1 MSKELEK
8 ELILM
13 GKNAR
18 KASQILTLANS
29 DLKNSALEAMAV
41 DIEKNKENILEA
53 NIKDVEKAKA
63 NNISKS
69 FLDRLI
75 LNDERIESISDGLRE
90 IIKIEDPVGQTMSKW
105 DRPNGLNIERV
116 RTPLGVIGVIYES
129 RPNVTADAGAL
140 CLKAGNAVILR
151 GGSESYFSSNAIY
164 NSLKNGLIKAGLPEH
179 SIQIIPTTDRNAVG
193 YLLSGLNDSID
204 VVVPRGGKS
213 LVERV
218 QNEAKVPVFGHLEGI
233 CHVYID
239 KDADVKKAIEVTVN
253 AKMRRTGI
261 CGAAETLLIDK
272 ENADIF
278 LPKLAEAL
286 EDLDCELRGCNNSL
300 KIINDMIPAE
310 ENDWSTEYLDAIISV
325 KIVDGIRGAIDHIN
339 SYSTSHTDSIITE
352 NIKTA
357 DIFLKEIDSAI
368 VMHNASTQFA
378 DGGEF
383 GMGAE
388 IGIAT
393 GRFHARGPV
402 GVEQLTSFKYVVRVS
417 GQVRSLWKKSLKKK
431 YHLGKVLG
439 LAYLAAPLI
448 LPMNGTFR

>member
-151 GGSESYFSSNAIY
+151 GGSESYYSSNAIY
-164 NSLKNGLIKAGLPEH
+164 NSLKNGLIKTGLPEH

-368 VMHNASTQFA
+368 VMHNTSTQFA

-402 GVEQLTSFKYVVRVS
+402 GVEQLTSFKYIVRGS
-417 GQVRSLWKKSLKKK
+417 GQVR
-431 YHLGKVLG
+431 
-439 LAYLAAPLI
+439 P
-448 LPMNGTFR
+448 

>member
-164 NSLKNGLIKAGLPEH
+164 NSLKNGLIKTGLPEH
-179 SIQIIPTTDRNAVG
+179 SIQIISTTDRSAVG

-368 VMHNASTQFA
+368 VMHNTSTQFA

-402 GVEQLTSFKYVVRVS
+402 GVEQLTSFKYIVRGS
-417 GQVRSLWKKSLKKK
+417 GQVR
-431 YHLGKVLG
+431 
-439 LAYLAAPLI
+439 P
-448 LPMNGTFR
+448 

>member
-41 DIEKNKENILEA
+41 DIENNKENILEA

-75 LNDERIESISDGLRE
+75 LNDERIKSISDGLRE
-90 IIKIEDPVGQTMSKW
+90 IIKIEDPIGQTMSKW

-164 NSLKNGLIKAGLPEH
+164 NSLKNGLIKTGLPEH
-179 SIQIIPTTDRNAVG
+179 SIQIIPTTDRSAVG

-278 LPKLAEAL
+278 LPKLADAL

-310 ENDWSTEYLDAIISV
+310 ENDWSTEYLDAIISI

-339 SYSTSHTDSIITE
+339 SFSTSHTDSIITE

-402 GVEQLTSFKYVVRVS
+402 GVEQLTSFKYVVRGS
-417 GQVRSLWKKSLKKK
+417 GQIR
-431 YHLGKVLG
+431 
-439 LAYLAAPLI
+439 P
-448 LPMNGTFR
+448 

>member
-1 MSKELEK
+1 MSKELED

-18 KASQILTLANS
+18 KASQILTLAKS
-29 DLKNSALEAMAV
+29 EIKNNALEAMAD
-41 DIEKNKENILEA
+41 DIEKNKENIIAA
-53 NIKDVEKAKA
+53 NIKDIEKAKA

-75 LNDERIESISDGLRE
+75 LNDERIKSISDGLRE
-90 IIKIEDPVGQTMSKW
+90 IIKIEDPIGQIMSTW

-151 GGSESYFSSNAIY
+151 GGSESYYSSGAIY

-179 SIQIIPTTDRNAVG
+179 SIQIIPTVDRNAVG
-193 YLLSGLNDSID
+193 YLLSGLNESID

-233 CHVYID
+233 CHIYID
-239 KDADVKKAIEVTVN
+239 EDADIKKAQEVTVN

-272 ENADIF
+272 KNAEIV
-278 LPKLAEAL
+278 LPKIANAL
-286 EDLDCELRGCNNSL
+286 KDMDCELRGCDNSL
-300 KIINDMIPAE
+300 KIISDMTPAQE
-310 ENDWSTEYLDAIISV
+310 SDWSTEYLDAIISI
-325 KIVDGIRGAIDHIN
+325 KIVDGVRGAIEHIN

-352 NIKTA
+352 NSDTA
-357 DIFLKEIDSAI
+357 NIFLREIDSAI

-402 GVEQLTSFKYVVRVS
+402 GVEQLTSFKYVVRGS
-417 GQVRSLWKKSLKKK
+417 GQVR
-431 YHLGKVLG
+431 
-439 LAYLAAPLI
+439 P
-448 LPMNGTFR
+448 

>member
-29 DLKNSALEAMAV
+29 DLKNSALESMAV
-41 DIEKNKENILEA
+41 DIENNKENILEA

-75 LNDERIESISDGLRE
+75 LNDERIKSISDGLRE

-151 GGSESYFSSNAIY
+151 GGSESYYSSNAIY
-164 NSLKNGLIKAGLPEH
+164 NSLKNGLIKTGLPEH

-300 KIINDMIPAE
+300 KIIDDMIPAE
-310 ENDWSTEYLDAIISV
+310 ENDWRTEYLDAIISI
-325 KIVDGIRGAIDHIN
+325 KIVDGVRGAIDHIN

-402 GVEQLTSFKYVVRVS
+402 GVEQLTSFKYVVRGS
-417 GQVRSLWKKSLKKK
+417 GQVRS
-431 YHLGKVLG
+431 
-439 LAYLAAPLI
+439 
-448 LPMNGTFR
+448 

>member
-1 MSKELEK
+1 MSKELED

-18 KASQILTLANS
+18 KASHILTLASSEIKNNA
-29 DLKNSALEAMAV
+29 LKAMAD
-41 DIEKNKENILEA
+41 DIEKNKENIIAA
-53 NIKDVEKAKA
+53 NIKDIEKAKA

-75 LNDERIESISDGLRE
+75 LNEERIISISDGLRE
-90 IIKIEDPVGQTMSKW
+90 IIKIEDPIGQIMSTW

-151 GGSESYFSSNAIY
+151 GGSESYYSSSAIY
-164 NSLKNGLIKAGLPEH
+164 NSLNNGLIKAGLPEH
-179 SIQIIPTTDRNAVG
+179 SIQIIPTIDRNAVG
-193 YLLSGLNDSID
+193 YLLSGLDESID

-233 CHVYID
+233 CHIYID
-239 KDADVKKAIEVTVN
+239 KDADIKKAQEVTVN

-272 ENADIF
+272 KNAEII
-278 LPKLAEAL
+278 LPEIANAL
-286 EDLDCELRGCNNSL
+286 KDMDCELRGCDNSL
-300 KIINDMIPAE
+300 KIISDMNPAQE
-310 ENDWSTEYLDAIISV
+310 SDWSTEYLDAIISI
-325 KIVDGIRGAIDHIN
+325 KIVDGVRGAIEHIN

-352 NIKTA
+352 NNDTA
-357 DIFLKEIDSAI
+357 NIFLREIDSSI

-402 GVEQLTSFKYVVRVS
+402 GVEQLTSFKYVVRGS
-417 GQVRSLWKKSLKKK
+417 GQVR
-431 YHLGKVLG
+431 
-439 LAYLAAPLI
+439 P
-448 LPMNGTFR
+448 

>member
-41 DIEKNKENILEA
+41 DIEENKENILEA

-75 LNDERIESISDGLRE
+75 LNDERIKSISDGLRE

-164 NSLKNGLIKAGLPEH
+164 NSLKNGLIKTGLPEH

-286 EDLDCELRGCNNSL
+286 KDLDCELRGCNNSL

-310 ENDWSTEYLDAIISV
+310 ENDWSTEYLDAIISI

-339 SYSTSHTDSIITE
+339 SFSTSHTDSIITE

-402 GVEQLTSFKYVVRVS
+402 GVEQLTSFKYIVRGS
-417 GQVRSLWKKSLKKK
+417 GQVR
-431 YHLGKVLG
+431 
-439 LAYLAAPLI
+439 P
-448 LPMNGTFR
+448 

>member
-75 LNDERIESISDGLRE
+75 LNDERIKSISDGLRE

-151 GGSESYFSSNAIY
+151 GGSESYYSSNAIY
-164 NSLKNGLIKAGLPEH
+164 NSLKNGLIKAGLPEY

-286 EDLDCELRGCNNSL
+286 EGLDCELRGCNNSL
-300 KIINDMIPAE
+300 KIIKDMIPAE
-310 ENDWSTEYLDAIISV
+310 ENDWSTEYLDAIISI

-402 GVEQLTSFKYVVRVS
+402 GVEQLTSFKYVVRGS
-417 GQVRSLWKKSLKKK
+417 GQVR
-431 YHLGKVLG
+431 
-439 LAYLAAPLI
+439 P
-448 LPMNGTFR
+448 

>member
-41 DIEKNKENILEA
+41 DIEENKENILEA

-75 LNDERIESISDGLRE
+75 LNDERIKSISDGLRE
-90 IIKIEDPVGQTMSKW
+90 IIKIEDPIGQTMSKW

-164 NSLKNGLIKAGLPEH
+164 NSLKNGLIKTGLPEH
-179 SIQIIPTTDRNAVG
+179 SIQIIPTTDRSAVG

-300 KIINDMIPAE
+300 KIIDDMIPAE
-310 ENDWSTEYLDAIISV
+310 ENDWRTEYLDAIISI
-325 KIVDGIRGAIDHIN
+325 KIVDGVRGAIDHIN

-402 GVEQLTSFKYVVRVS
+402 GVEQLTSFKYVVRGS
-417 GQVRSLWKKSLKKK
+417 GQVRS
-431 YHLGKVLG
+431 
-439 LAYLAAPLI
+439 
-448 LPMNGTFR
+448 

>member
-41 DIEKNKENILEA
+41 DIEENKENILEA

-164 NSLKNGLIKAGLPEH
+164 NSLKNGLIKTGLPEH
-179 SIQIIPTTDRNAVG
+179 SIQIIPTTDRSAVG

-286 EDLDCELRGCNNSL
+286 KDLDCELRGCNNSL
-300 KIINDMIPAE
+300 KIINDMIPAG
-310 ENDWSTEYLDAIISV
+310 ENDWSTEYLDAIISI

-339 SYSTSHTDSIITE
+339 SFSTSHTDSIITE

-402 GVEQLTSFKYVVRVS
+402 GVEQLTSFKYVVRGS
-417 GQVRSLWKKSLKKK
+417 GQIR
-431 YHLGKVLG
+431 
-439 LAYLAAPLI
+439 P
-448 LPMNGTFR
+448 

>member
-75 LNDERIESISDGLRE
+75 LNDERIVSISDGLRE

-151 GGSESYFSSNAIY
+151 GGSESYYSSNAIY

-239 KDADVKKAIEVTVN
+239 KDADVEKAIEVTVN

-310 ENDWSTEYLDAIISV
+310 ENDWSTEYLDAVISV

-368 VMHNASTQFA
+368 VMHNTSTQFA

-402 GVEQLTSFKYVVRVS
+402 GVEQLTSFKYIVRGS
-417 GQVRSLWKKSLKKK
+417 GQVR
-431 YHLGKVLG
+431 
-439 LAYLAAPLI
+439 P
-448 LPMNGTFR
+448 

>member
-1 MSKELEK
+1 MSKELED

-18 KASQILTLANS
+18 KASQILTLATS
-29 DLKNSALEAMAV
+29 EIKNNALEAMAD
-41 DIEKNKENILEA
+41 DIEKNKENIIAA
-53 NIKDVEKAKA
+53 NIKDIEKAKA

-75 LNDERIESISDGLRE
+75 LNDERIKSISDGLRE
-90 IIKIEDPVGQTMSKW
+90 IIKIEDPIGQIMSKW

-151 GGSESYFSSNAIY
+151 GGSESYYSSSAIY

-179 SIQIIPTTDRNAVG
+179 SIQIIPTIDRNAVG
-193 YLLSGLNDSID
+193 YLLSGLDESID

-233 CHVYID
+233 CHIYID
-239 KDADVKKAIEVTVN
+239 EDADIKKAQEVTVN

-272 ENADIF
+272 KNAEIV
-278 LPKLAEAL
+278 LPKIANAL
-286 EDLDCELRGCNNSL
+286 KGMDCELRGCDNSL
-300 KIINDMIPAE
+300 KIISDMTHAQE
-310 ENDWSTEYLDAIISV
+310 SDWSTEYLDAIISI
-325 KIVDGIRGAIDHIN
+325 KIVDGVRGAIEHIN

-352 NIKTA
+352 NNDTA
-357 DIFLKEIDSAI
+357 NIFLREIDSAI

-402 GVEQLTSFKYVVRVS
+402 GVEQLTSFKYVVRGS
-417 GQVRSLWKKSLKKK
+417 GQVR
-431 YHLGKVLG
+431 
-439 LAYLAAPLI
+439 P
-448 LPMNGTFR
+448 

>member
-1 MSKELEK
+1 MSKELREK
-8 ELILM
+8 LFLM
-13 GKNAR
+13 GENAR
-18 KASQILTLANS
+18 KASQTLTLANS
-29 DLKNSALEAMAV
+29 KIKNNALEAMAA
-41 DIEKNKENILEA
+41 DIETNKEIILEA
-53 NIKDVEKAKA
+53 NIKDIENAKA

-75 LNDERIESISDGLRE
+75 LNDERIQSISNGLRE
-90 IIKIEDPVGQTMSKW
+90 IIKIEDPVGQIMSKW
-105 DRPNGLNIERV
+105 NRPNGLNIERV

-151 GGSESYFSSNAIY
+151 GGSESYYSSNAIY
-164 NSLKNGLIKAGLPEH
+164 NSLKNGLVKTGLPEY
-179 SIQIIPTTDRNAVG
+179 SIQIVPTTDRDAVG
-193 YLLSGLNDSID
+193 YLLSGLDDAID

-233 CHVYID
+233 CHIYID
-239 KDADVKKAIEVTVN
+239 EDADIKKAEEITVN

-272 ENADIF
+272 KNAEIV
-278 LPKLAEAL
+278 LPRIAKAL
-286 EDLDCELRGCNNSL
+286 KDMGCELRGCDNSL
-300 KIINDMIPAE
+300 KIIGDMKPAQKS
-310 ENDWSTEYLDAIISV
+310 DWSTEYLDAILSI
-325 KIVDGIRGAIDHIN
+325 KIVNGIRGAIDHIN

-352 NIKTA
+352 NNNTA
-357 DIFLKEIDSAI
+357 NIFLKEIDSAI
-368 VMHNASTQFA
+368 VMHNTSTQFA

-402 GVEQLTSFKYVVRVS
+402 GVEQLTSFKYVVRGS
-417 GQVRSLWKKSLKKK
+417 GQVR
-431 YHLGKVLG
+431 
-439 LAYLAAPLI
+439 P
-448 LPMNGTFR
+448 

>member
-1 MSKELEK
+1 MSKELEE

-75 LNDERIESISDGLRE
+75 LNDERIKSISDGLRE

-151 GGSESYFSSNAIY
+151 GGSESYYSSNAIY

-286 EDLDCELRGCNNSL
+286 EGLDCELRGCNNSL
-300 KIINDMIPAE
+300 KIIKDMIPAE
-310 ENDWSTEYLDAIISV
+310 ENDWSTEYLDAIISI

-402 GVEQLTSFKYVVRVS
+402 GVEQLTSFKYVVRGS
-417 GQVRSLWKKSLKKK
+417 GQVR
-431 YHLGKVLG
+431 
-439 LAYLAAPLI
+439 P
-448 LPMNGTFR
+448 